1 MCVYPSVHFRY
12 ENENHQNGSE
22 STEFLGQQRKQVMGD
37 YLILLHDTTKSFI
50 CMSVNGVSQGRL
62 TPREGQAPEILNKL
76 NLDILKSL
84 TNKLFF
90 FFFHNEKTK
99 SVLTLWPEGS
109 WSISRSDLL
118 ASLWLGQ
125 PIT

>member
-22 STEFLGQQRKQVMGD
+22 STEFLGQRKQVMGD

-90 FFFHNEKTK
+90 FFF
-99 SVLTLWPEGS
+99 P
-109 WSISRSDLL
+109 
-118 ASLWLGQ
+118 Q
-125 PIT
+125 